1 MKHFKLFLLTAAILL
16 FPALSIH
23 ADALESD
30 FITSDFRT
38 GVCVTGYHGAAGA
51 VTIPDTLNGQ
61 TVRGVASNA
70 FSGSDVTEL
79 TIPSTVTWI
88 GMLGTNA
95 VDSPHFTASSGL
107 TAIHI
112 SSDNPSFRSVD
123 GVLFDKSGTTLLEYP
138 CARRQ
143 TAYAIPDGVKT
154 VRDLAFYQA
163 SCLQAVSFPDS
174 LTAIGDSAF
183 SGCAALNRADLPFRV
198 TSIAGAAFENC
209 AAMTEI
215 RIPNPNCEIGLYPAT
230 IPPNAAISGYDGSSA
245 FRYAEKYNR
254 TFRSLGVFSESVC
267 LHPDCTSAVT
277 TQATCSHTG
286 TITQTCTTCGMV
298 LGHSEIPIDS
308 SRHNSKAMTDIAA
321 TCTKSGQ
328 HGGTICADCGKTL
341 TAPTVIPA
349 LGHTAKTKTVK
360 ATVKKDG
367 SIAKTCTR
375 CGTVLSAA
383 RIPYPKTITLSRTR
397 YTYSGKNKNP
407 SVTVRGSDGK
417 TIAAS
422 HYRFTVPKSRSKVGT
437 YTAVVTFQGARYTG
451 TAELTFSIRPAAS
464 MITSLSARSRGF
476 SARWKKK
483 TTQTNGY
490 QLQYAAK
497 KTFPA
502 SSRKTVTISRN
513 SSTARTISGLSS
525 KKTYYVRI
533 RTYKT
538 VKSGSKS
545 VRYYSDWSKIRSIRT
560 K

>member
-23 ADALESD
+23 AGALESD

-61 TVRGVASNA
+61 TVCGIASNA

-95 VDSPHFTASSGL
+95 VDSPHFTASTAL
-107 TAIHI
+107 TAIHV
-112 SSDNPSFRSVD
+112 SSDNPTFRSAD
-123 GVLFDKSGTTLLEYP
+123 GVLLDKSGAALLDYP

-163 SCLQAVSFPDS
+163 SCLQTVSFPDS

-183 SGCAALNRADLPFRV
+183 SGCTALTGADLPFRV
-198 TSIAGAAFENC
+198 KSIAGAAFENC
-209 AAMTEI
+209 TAMTEI

-230 IPPNAAISGYDGSSA
+230 IPANAVISGYDGSSA

-267 LHPDCTSAVT
+267 PHPDCTSAVT

-286 TITQTCTTCGMV
+286 TIAQTCTTCGKTV
-298 LGHSEIPIDS
+298 GTSSIPVDS
-308 SRHNSKAMTDIAA
+308 SRHTAKAMTDIAA
-321 TCTKSGQ
+321 NCTKSGQ
-328 HGGTICADCGKTL
+328 HGGTVCADCGKTL

-349 LGHTAKTKTVK
+349 LGHASQTKTVK

-407 SVTVRGSDGK
+407 SVTVLGSDGK
-417 TIAAS
+417 TIASS

-437 YTAVVTFQGARYTG
+437 YTAVVTFQGSRYTG
-451 TAELTFSIRPAAS
+451 TAKLTFTIRPAAS
-464 MITSLSARSRGF
+464 TITSLSARTRGF

-483 TTQTNGY
+483 ATQTSGY
-490 QLQYAAK
+490 QIQYCTK

-502 SSRKTVTISRN
+502 SARKTLTITRNSTTSKTISK
-513 SSTARTISGLSS
+513 LSAE
-525 KKTYYVRI
+525 KTYYVRV

>member
-1 MKHFKLFLLTAAILL
+1 MKHFKPFLLTAAILL
-16 FPALSIH
+16 LPALSIH

-70 FSGSDVTEL
+70 FSGPDVTEL
-79 TIPSTVTWI
+79 TIPPTVTWI

-107 TAIHI
+107 TAVHV
-112 SSDNPSFRSVD
+112 SSGNPSFRSVD
-123 GVLFDKSGTTLLEYP
+123 GVLFDKSGATLLEYP
-138 CARRQ
+138 CAREQ
-143 TAYAIPDGVKT
+143 TSYSIPDGVKT

-163 SCLQAVSFPDS
+163 SCLQTISFPDS

-183 SGCAALNRADLPFRV
+183 SGCTALNRADLPFRA

-230 IPPNAAISGYDGSSA
+230 IPANAVISGYDGSSA
-245 FRYAEKYNR
+245 FRYAEKFNR
-254 TFRSLGVFSESVC
+254 TFRSLGAFSDAVC
-267 LHPDCTSAVT
+267 PHPDSSSAIT

-286 TITQTCTTCGMV
+286 TITQTCTTCGRT
-298 LGHSEIPIDS
+298 LTNPIPIDS
-308 SRHNSKAMTDIAA
+308 SRHSAVPMTDSAA
-321 TCTKSGQ
+321 TCTRAGQ
-328 HGGTICADCGKTL
+328 RGGTVCADCGKTL
-341 TAPTVIPA
+341 TVPTDIPA
-349 LGHTAKTKTVK
+349 LGHTSQTKTVK

-367 SIAKTCTR
+367 SITKTCTR
-375 CGTVLSAA
+375 CGTVLSAV
-383 RIPYPKTITLSRTR
+383 RIPYPKTIALSRTQ

-483 TTQTNGY
+483 TTQTSGY
-490 QLQYAAK
+490 ELQYAAK

-502 SSRKTVTISRN
+502 SSRKTVTISRT